1 MSELTTSAW
10 PSAGQSVGQWFASH
24 WFLSF
29 VFIYGLWILLPWL
42 APILM
47 YVGWSGAGRAIYFI
61 YSLFCHQ
68 LPERSFFLF
77 GQQSMYSLVEIQAVW
92 QNTANA
98 LILRQFIGSAT
109 MGWKVAWSDR
119 MISFYGSIWLFGIV
133 WWFLCRKFKALPW
146 WAFVL
151 LLLPMAVDGGSHLI
165 SDFAGLGQGFR
176 DSNRWLAAMTDNSP
190 PLTYAGDALGS
201 FNSWMRLLTG
211 FLAGFGIAWFAFPH
225 LEASL
230 AEE

>member
-1 MSELTTSAW
+1 MSELTISAR

-29 VFIYGLWILLPWL
+29 VFVYGLWILLPWL

-47 YVGWSGAGRAIYFI
+47 HVGWSGAGRAIYFI

-77 GQQSMYSLVEIQAVW
+77 GPQSMYSLAEIQAAW
-92 QNTANA
+92 ESTTNA
-98 LILRQFIGSAT
+98 LLLRRFIGSGT

-119 MISFYGSIWLFGIV
+119 MIAFYGSIWLFGTA
-133 WWFLCRKFKALPW
+133 WWFLRRKFRPLPW
-146 WAFVL
+146 WAFGV
-151 LLLPMAVDGGSHLI
+151 LLLPMAVDGGTHAI

-176 DSNRWLAAMTDNSP
+176 DSNRWLVAMTDNSL
-190 PLTYAGDALGS
+190 PLIYAGDALGS

-211 FLAGFGIAWFAFPH
+211 LLAGLGIAWFAFPH